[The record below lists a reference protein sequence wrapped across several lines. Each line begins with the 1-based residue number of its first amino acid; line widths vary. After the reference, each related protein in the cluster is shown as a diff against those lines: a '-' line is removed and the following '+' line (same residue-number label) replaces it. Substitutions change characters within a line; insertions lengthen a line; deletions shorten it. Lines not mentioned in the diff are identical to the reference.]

1 MAELRETASR
11 QAAGDLL
18 HDCEPPFDN
27 ASVAIACCDTE
38 ARYKFVNAH
47 YAKRHG
53 VTPEQLVGKYAPE
66 VVGERAWA
74 TFEPYFREC
83 LAGKLVEFEL
93 EVELLH
99 PADEWQFVHCYY
111 EPEWRDGKVVGLIA
125 VITNISSRKRA
136 EQRLRD
142 SEATFRAMFDVSSV
156 GKIEVDSESGRFLRA
171 NAAVCAFV
179 GYTEA
184 QLLVRTIHDI
194 THPEDRDR
202 DRELCRRLMAGESAG
217 FDVEKRYIR
226 KDGKALWAHTTV
238 NVIRD
243 ASGRPSRNIG
253 VIQDLTARRQ
263 AEQDLQA
270 SKDRMRFALNAALLG
285 WWQYDPIR
293 RLVSGDPRFREI
305 FDVTADEIPI
315 EQVMKRVHPDDV
327 EMVQANLDAAL
338 DPVDPRRSA
347 NEFRLWRGSSEVC
360 WVEVHGLAYFEGA
373 GRDRRAVSMVGTIA
387 DVTERKEREE
397 KVHLLMREVSH
408 RAKNILS
415 VVHAIARQ
423 TATKNPED
431 FIERFSERIQALSAN
446 QDLLVRNEWNGVD
459 VEDLV
464 CAQLAHFADLIGSR
478 IVVHGPKLRLKA
490 ASAQAIGLALHELAT
505 NAGKYGALSADTGR
519 VDVSWGTDND
529 TLTMNW
535 TEREG
540 PPVSAPKQRGFGT
553 VVLEPMMKY
562 SVDGTVDLDYAP
574 SGLTWRLVC
583 PAVSALE
590 PWKDVA
596 DATR

>member
-1 MAELRETASR
+1 
-11 QAAGDLL
+11 
-18 HDCEPPFDN
+18 
-27 ASVAIACCDTE
+27 
-38 ARYKFVNAH
+38 
-47 YAKRHG
+47 
-53 VTPEQLVGKYAPE
+53 
-66 VVGERAWA
+66 VGEQAWA
-74 TFEPYFREC
+74 TLEPYFREC
-83 LAGKLVEFEL
+83 LAGEVIEFEL
-93 EVELLH
+93 EVELRY
-99 PADEWQFVHCYY
+99 PGDEWRFVHCYY

-125 VITNISSRKRA
+125 AITNITSRKRA
-136 EQRLRD
+136 EQRLRE

-156 GKIEVDSESGRFLRA
+156 GKIEVDSESGCFLRA
-171 NAAVCAFV
+171 NAAVCEFL

-184 QLLVRTIHDI
+184 ELLLRTVRDI

-202 DRELCRRLMAGESAG
+202 DGELCRRLMAGESAG
-217 FDVEKRYIR
+217 FDVEKRYVR
-226 KDGKALWAHTTV
+226 KDGKAVWAHTTV

-243 ASGRPSRNIG
+243 ACGRPSRNIG
-253 VIQDLTARRQ
+253 VIQDLTARKQ
-263 AEQDLQA
+263 VEQDLQA

-293 RLVSGDPRFREI
+293 RVVSGDPRFQEI
-305 FDVTADEIPI
+305 FDVTAEIPI

-327 EMVQANLDAAL
+327 EMVAANLDAAL

-347 NEFRLWRGSSEVC
+347 NEFRLRRGSGEVC

-373 GRDRRAVSMVGTIA
+373 GRERRAVSMVGTIA
-387 DVTERKEREE
+387 DITERKEREG
-397 KVHLLMREVSH
+397 KVHLLTREVGH

-423 TATKNPED
+423 TATTKPED

-464 CAQLAHFADLIGSR
+464 YAQLAHFADLIGSR
-478 IVVHGPKLRLKA
+478 IVVHGPRLRLKA
-490 ASAQAIGLALHELAT
+490 AFAQAIGLALHELAT

-519 VDVSWGTDND
+519 VDVRWGADND
-529 TLTMNW
+529 SLTMSW

-553 VVLEPMMKY
+553 VVMEAMTKY
-562 SVDGTVDLDYAP
+562 SVDGAVNLDYAP
-574 SGLTWRLVC
+574 AGLTWRLIC
-583 PAVSALE
+583 PVASALE
-590 PWKDVA
+590 PWKDVL
-596 DATR
+596 